1 MPRPKGIETA
11 KTNCRHCGRELS
23 TIRIWTHERVCIHNP
38 TVRAAVITTMAAE
51 NDGEGV
57 TMSQYAARSAGDL
70 TIPDVTTLRRA
81 TGAHDWAG
89 VLAEFGLV
97 PQTVQVVTAST
108 TTPVERLTRSQRKE
122 AAVLAAVDEMSEAAR
137 RIVAAEYD
145 SAHTFDGYRVRDLP
159 GVYVNGRECVAVML
173 R

>member
-1 MPRPKGIETA
+1 
-11 KTNCRHCGRELS
+11 LS

-38 TVRAAVITTMAAE
+38 TVRAAVIATMAAE

-57 TMSQYAARSAGDL
+57 TMSQYAARSAGNL

-81 TGAHDWAG
+81 TGARDWAG

-97 PQTVQVVTAST
+97 PQTVTAMPVDA
-108 TTPVERLTRSQRKE
+108 TTPVERLTRAQRKE
-122 AAVLAAVDEMSEAAR
+122 AAIIAAVDEMSEAAR
-137 RIVAAEYD
+137 CIVAAEYNA
-145 SAHTFDGYRVRDLP
+145 AHTFDGYRVRDLP
-159 GVYVNGRECVAVML
+159 GVTVNGKPCIATML

>member
-1 MPRPKGIETA
+1 MPRPKGIPSA

-38 TVRAAVITTMAAE
+38 TVRAAVVATMAAE

-70 TIPDVTTLRRA
+70 SIPDVTTLRRV
-81 TGAHDWAG
+81 TGARDWAG

-97 PQTVQVVTAST
+97 PQTAQTDVTDP
-108 TTPVERLTRSQRKE
+108 TPQGGQLTRAQKKE
-122 AAVLAAVDEMSEAAR
+122 AAIIASVDAMSEAAR
-137 RIVAAEYD
+137 REVASNYEAE
-145 SAHTFDGYRVRDLP
+145 HTFHGYKVRDLP
-159 GVYVNGRECVAVML
+159 GVTINGRACVAVVL